1 MKQRKVIFALF
12 LLFFIYATSFAVPL
26 NEQSYNTREESG
38 WVSGVVLDVN
48 DARVTKAKVTIKARN
63 FSREVLTGE
72 AGQFDVDLPA
82 GEYYFTVEANGF
94 CRFEGESLKIKSG
107 ATEMINIHLEVLV
120 NDSPDACKCTSRRRK
135 NRG

>member
-1 MKQRKVIFALF
+1 MKRRKVIFALF
-12 LLFFIYATSFAVPL
+12 LLFPLYATSFAVPL
-26 NEQSYNTREESG
+26 NGQPDQTRERAG
-38 WVSGVVLDVN
+38 RVSGVVLDVN
-48 DARVTKAKVTIKARN
+48 NARVAKARVTIKARN

-107 ATEMINIHLEVLV
+107 AAEMINIHLEVSV
-120 NDSPDACKCTSRRRK
+120 MDSPDACKCSSRRRK
-135 NRG
+135 G